1 MTWIEAV
8 LIGVLYWLAIGNL
21 PFVGLWTLQRPL
33 VMGLL
38 VGFILGDPV
47 MGAVVGGTI
56 NLVYLGFMSAG
67 GSMPADMSLAGA
79 LGTAYAIAGGLDA
92 QTALS
97 LAVPIGLLGTII
109 WYLRMTFGSI
119 FVHMGDR
126 FIEDEQYDKIVLA
139 NVVYPQIITAVLTI
153 IPATLAAYYGAAYV
167 QDFINLIDGPI
178 LDVFMVI
185 GGLMPALG
193 VAITLTY
200 IFKGEARIF
209 LLLGFIIAAY
219 SNLGLLPLGIIA
231 AIIAV
236 VYVQLDKKAEP
247 EGEGDRFD

>member
-219 SNLGLLPLGIIA
+219 SSLGLLPLGIIA